1 MSNLTS
7 WQETQQSWFLGI
19 GINEYAEFPKL
30 SNAVKDIREVKD
42 VLVAKYDVDEEHV
55 LTLFDQEA
63 TKENIIETLDELGR
77 KVKASDKLFIYYS
90 GHGHLND
97 HLGLGYWIPVDAQKN
112 KAARYIPNSTVR
124 DYVKGIKAKHI
135 LLVSDSC
142 FSGSLFMQGQHRSS
156 RAIKELD
163 NLTSRWAICSGRHD
177 EEVYDGDP
185 GENSP
190 FTKSFID
197 ILNNNEQDFLNVGRI
212 ADRVIEQTASNYEQL
227 PDGRPLFGVGHQGGQ
242 YIFKQKGTARSAMPV
257 AATPVVDKLVTPETM
272 TPPEAAQGSI
282 EGVTVSK
289 KMIAAIGAVVLAL
302 LVGMT
307 AITLTKV
314 QPAQIIEAEAATQ
327 SDAALTAVSIE
338 SEKSLGVDDKADP
351 VSQESKQ
358 NTESVESNNEIP
370 EKPKAAT
377 NQKKIASAQKVDK
390 SKEPSKNVT
399 PAVAAP
405 LVITTIEDAVVELFE
420 LENYKGRS
428 LKLYGDQFTTI
439 ENLSKIDVESME
451 FNDVISSAKIHLPE
465 GYRFTLYEKKR
476 FKGEE
481 FGFTGTGKLL
491 LFPTLGNLDDQ
502 VTSTRLER
510 VK

>member
-7 WQETQQSWFLGI
+7 WQPTQKSWFLGI
-19 GINEYAEFPKL
+19 GINAYAEFPKL
-30 SNAVKDIREVKD
+30 SNAVKDIKEVKD
-42 VLVAKYDVDEEHV
+42 ILVDKYDVDEKHV

-63 TKENIIETLDELGR
+63 TKENIIDTLDDLGK
-77 KVKASDKLFIYYS
+77 KVEPSDKLFIYYS

-112 KAARYIPNSTVR
+112 KAARYIPNSTIR

-197 ILNNNEQDFLNVGRI
+197 ILKSNEQDHLNVGRV

-242 YIFKQKGTARSAMPV
+242 YIFKQKGKARSTA
-257 AATPVVDKLVTPETM
+257 
-272 TPPEAAQGSI
+272 
-282 EGVTVSK
+282 
-289 KMIAAIGAVVLAL
+289 AAIPATAAPLASIPMVTKPQPIEERQGAVVSLSKNMLLSIAASVIVVLAA
-302 LVGMT
+302 VT
-307 AITLTKV
+307 AIVLNKSV
-314 QPAQIIEAEAATQ
+314 PAESLDAIPNAQLSAATLPINEQ
-327 SDAALTAVSIE
+327 NANREEASLLAAEVNEEAKG
-338 SEKSLGVDDKADP
+338 SEADP
-351 VSQESKQ
+351 IETKEVVNVKPNPQLSKKPVS
-358 NTESVESNNEIP
+358 
-370 EKPKAAT
+370 PK
-377 NQKKIASAQKVDK
+377 KKVPA
-390 SKEPSKNVT
+390 KN
-399 PAVAAP
+399 AVPTFAAP
-405 LVITTIEDAVVELFE
+405 LVINKIEDAVIELFE

-428 LKLYGDQFTTI
+428 LKLYGDQFSTI

-451 FNDVISSAKIHLPE
+451 FNDVISSAKIHIPE
-465 GYRFTLYEKKR
+465 GYKFTLFEKRK

-481 FGFTGTGKLL
+481 VEFTGSGKML
-491 LFPTLGNLDDQ
+491 LFPTLGNLHDQ
-502 VTSTRLER
+502 VTSTKLER
-510 VK
+510 LN